1 LVDTSVQY
9 TGNHKLT
16 DRVYQDIT
24 LGKLI
29 LSPTMSYT
37 PVLKKIF
44 NQVGRPNIH
53 SIVHCTGGGATKVLH
68 FVDKV
73 KIIKDNYLPI
83 PFLFNFI
90 QEQSQTDWKEM
101 FQIFNMGTRLEI
113 YLEDETIA
121 QEIIAISQSFGVDA
135 QIIGYVDSS
144 EKAEVEV
151 KHNQISYHYFA

>member
-1 LVDTSVQY
+1 
-9 TGNHKLT
+9 
-16 DRVYQDIT
+16 
-24 LGKLI
+24 
-29 LSPTMSYT
+29 
-37 PVLKKIF
+37 
-44 NQVGRPNIH
+44 
-53 SIVHCTGGGATKVLH
+53 
-68 FVDKV
+68 
-73 KIIKDNYLPI
+73 
-83 PFLFNFI
+83 
-90 QEQSQTDWKEM
+90 M